1 MPSTSLSD
9 ILDRPL
15 IYYVHRKYVL
25 VDEET
30 PAVDA
35 IKEMYLKTSDAIIV
49 TKGATISGIV
59 TNSDILQRLVSPSI
73 EGNISTIL
81 IKSIMSSPITSSDT
95 VNSALKV
102 MKSNKIKHIPIIAKD
117 IVGEGTKDKDNKGGP
132 STQNAGIANRQ
143 EHSEILTGI
152 MGVISLR
159 SLSDDLRSSLITTR
173 KPSIGSP
180 IASYYNNSIR
190 LHYRPII
197 GNLGF
202 VMQFAG
208 ILFIAVGTFLQ
219 DDIQSTVGI
228 YLTSLLLL
236 ATGFI
241 LNAYGVKGPLSIRQG
256 ANLVL
261 SSFMLLGIFC
271 SIPYMYGDEFA
282 IPIFGNGTDM
292 RHHDLLFLNSYF
304 ESISGLTTTGLT
316 TITDISDFSATFIFY
331 RSYTQLV
338 GGLSFIYLIML
349 IFYPEQKL
357 ISMSSIIGW
366 GNILRP
372 KALTLTIVVIFFSY
386 IVILSSATYL
396 LGGIDGIDAI
406 SITFTTITGSGFE
419 NVPGYISADHPAR
432 LVLLMTGMVIS
443 VLPFAFHYSIFS
455 RRYRSKG
462 ISELILVYSLIILGS
477 ILLFHL
483 FEFSRLTSDSFF
495 TSLFNVISA
504 STTTG
509 LTIEGGVGI
518 STPYSVPAKIVIMIL
533 MLLGGL
539 AFSTS
544 GGIKIDRIVLIFR
557 RLLRLRINLNHLIAG
572 ITPVRYRYSYR
583 HLIDDM
589 NERKTTSR
597 KAESSPTIS
606 HGKEVKEAVYI
617 IMLFISVSLLGGLI
631 LSHNTGYDLQDSIF
645 ESISALTTTG
655 LSSGITTAQLDPG
668 SKVLLIFNMIAGRF
682 EIITI
687 FYIFIRMLKIVK

>member
-557 RLLRLRINLNHLIAG
+557 RLLRLRINRWN
-572 ITPVRYRYSYR
+572 
-583 HLIDDM
+583 
-589 NERKTTSR
+589 
-597 KAESSPTIS
+597 
-606 HGKEVKEAVYI
+606 
-617 IMLFISVSLLGGLI
+617 
-631 LSHNTGYDLQDSIF
+631 NTCSIP
-645 ESISALTTTG
+645 L
-655 LSSGITTAQLDPG
+655 
-668 SKVLLIFNMIAGRF
+668 
-682 EIITI
+682 
-687 FYIFIRMLKIVK
+687 